1 MPRPALALLLLVL
14 AAPVGAEEILPGLP
28 EALPPPEL
36 DDPGHADVAPADVFF
51 GEIGALCGKA
61 FAGTLREDTPATPGA
76 PFAGPLTIEVT
87 GCDEDSVRIPFH
99 VGADRTRTWE
109 LTRTAAGLRLKHH
122 HVHADGS
129 PDVLTMYGG
138 DSAGT
143 GTATRQEF
151 PADAE
156 SIALFRREGRDAST
170 RNTWALELVPG
181 RTLAYEMTRPDGR
194 RFVVVFDLTRPL
206 PPPTATPAR

>member
-1 MPRPALALLLLVL
+1 MTRPALALLLLALVSP
-14 AAPVGAEEILPGLP
+14 AGAEEILPGLP
-28 EALPPPEL
+28 EALPPPDL
-36 DDPGHADVAPADVFF
+36 DDPGLAAVAPADAFF
-51 GEIGALCGKA
+51 GAIGALCGHA

-76 PFAGPLTIEVT
+76 PFAGPLAIEVT
-87 GCDEDSVRIPFH
+87 DCDEDSVRIPFH

-109 LTRTAAGLRLKHH
+109 LTRTAHGLRLKHH

-129 PDVLTMYGG
+129 PDVLTLYGG
-138 DSAGT
+138 ESVGP
-143 GTATRQEF
+143 GSATRQEF

-181 RTLAYEMTRPDGR
+181 QTLAYEMTRPDGR
-194 RFVVVFDLTRPL
+194 RFEVVFDLTRPL
-206 PPPTATPAR
+206 PAPTAAPAR